1 MPRHS
6 GQTQRLI
13 RRLTWAD
20 IDKLWLKKLAQEAR
34 EEDISGLGLAEK
46 VSRPG
51 DPTSALFSKT
61 ERAQAALVARQD
73 MTLAGLGFIPTI
85 LDEYDSGWRVNLN
98 YQDGDTVSKG
108 TIIAK
113 IEGPIQNL
121 LIAERIIL
129 NFLQKLTGV
138 ASLTKTYCAALGSS
152 STKILDTR
160 KTTPGFRVLEK
171 YAVGQGGGYN
181 HRLGLYDRVMIK
193 DNHLA
198 ASAATKSERLKE
210 CVVRAREARPD
221 LLVEVEVDAIE
232 QIEPVLEAGA
242 DVILLDNFSLPQLA
256 EALPLVRCR
265 AWTEVSGGVTLN
277 TIPRIAALAPD
288 FISVGALTHSAVWAD
303 IGLDWL

>member
-13 RRLTWAD
+13 RRLAWAE
-20 IDKLWLKKLAQEAR
+20 IDKLWLKKIAQEAR
-34 EEDISGLGLAEK
+34 EEDINGLGLVEK
-46 VSRPG
+46 VFRPG
-51 DPTSALFSKT
+51 DPTSALFSRT
-61 ERAQAALVARQD
+61 DRAQAALVARQE
-73 MTLAGLGFIPTI
+73 MTLAGLGLIPI
-85 LDEYDSGWRVNLN
+85 VLDEYGSGWRVNLN
-98 YQDGDTVSKG
+98 YQDGDTVSAG
-108 TIIAK
+108 AVIAK

-121 LIAERIIL
+121 LMAERIIL

-138 ASLTKTYCAALGSS
+138 ATLTKVYCTAAGSS

-198 ASAATKSERLKE
+198 AGGATQAERLTEWVK
-210 CVVRAREARPD
+210 RAREARPD

-242 DVILLDNFSLPQLA
+242 DIILLDNFSLPQLGT
-256 EALPLVRCR
+256 ALPQVRGR

-277 TIPRIAALAPD
+277 TLPRIAALAPD

>member
-13 RRLTWAD
+13 RRLAWAD
-20 IDKLWLKKLAQEAR
+20 IDNHWLKKIAQEAR
-34 EEDISGLGLAEK
+34 EEDINGLGLVEK

-51 DPTSALFSKT
+51 DPTSALFSIT
-61 ERAQAALVARQD
+61 DRAQAALVARQE
-73 MTLAGLGFIPTI
+73 MTLAGLALISI
-85 LDEYDSGWRVNLN
+85 VLDEYGSGWRINLN
-98 YQDGDTVSKG
+98 YHDGDTVSAG
-108 TIIAK
+108 AVIAK

-121 LIAERIIL
+121 LMAERIVL

-138 ASLTKTYCAALGSS
+138 ATLTKVYSTAVGYS

-198 ASAATKSERLKE
+198 ADGATKAERLTE
-210 CVVRAREARPD
+210 CVVRAREARHD

-242 DVILLDNFSLPQLA
+242 DIILLDNFSLPQLA
-256 EALPLVRCR
+256 EALPQVRGR

-277 TIPRIAALAPD
+277 TLPKIAALAPD

>member
-13 RRLTWAD
+13 RRLAWAE

-34 EEDISGLGLAEK
+34 EEDINGLGLVEK

-51 DPTSALFSKT
+51 DSTSALFSRT
-61 ERAQAALVARQD
+61 DRAQAALVARQG
-73 MTLAGLGFIPTI
+73 MTLAGLGFISII
-85 LDEYDSGWRVNLN
+85 LDEYGTGWRVNLN
-98 YQDGDTVSKG
+98 YQDGDTVSAG
-108 TIIAK
+108 AVIAK
-113 IEGPIQNL
+113 IEGPVQNL
-121 LIAERIIL
+121 LMAERTIL
-129 NFLQKLTGV
+129 NFIQKLSGV
-138 ASLTKTYCAALGSS
+138 ASLTKTYCTALGSS

-160 KTTPGFRVLEK
+160 KTTPSFRVLEK
-171 YAVGQGGGYN
+171 YAVAQGGGYN

-198 ASAATKSERLKE
+198 ASGATKSERLKQ

-242 DVILLDNFSLPQLA
+242 DIVLLDNFSLPQLT
-256 EALPLVRCR
+256 EALPTIRGR

-303 IGLDWL
+303 IGLDWI

>member
-13 RRLTWAD
+13 RRLAWEE
-20 IDKLWLKKLAQEAR
+20 IDKLWLQKLAQAAR
-34 EEDISGLGLAEK
+34 EEDINGLGLTEK

-51 DPTSALFSKT
+51 DPTSALFSRT
-61 ERAQAALVARQD
+61 DRAQAALVARRE
-73 MTLAGLGFIPTI
+73 MTLAGLGLIPTI
-85 LDEYDSGWRVNLN
+85 LDEYGAGWRIHLN
-98 YQDGDTVSKG
+98 YHDGDTVSAG
-108 TIIAK
+108 AIIAK

-121 LIAERIIL
+121 LMAERIVL

-138 ASLTKTYCAALGSS
+138 ATLTKTYCAALGSS

-198 ASAATKSERLKE
+198 ASGATKSERLKQ
-210 CVVRAREARPD
+210 CVIRAREARPD

-232 QIEPVLEAGA
+232 QIEPVLEAGT
-242 DVILLDNFSLPQLA
+242 DIILLDNFSLSQLA
-256 EALPLVRCR
+256 EALPAIRGR

-277 TIPRIAALAPD
+277 TLPQIAALSPD

-303 IGLDWL
+303 IGLDWI

>member
-13 RRLTWAD
+13 RRLAWAE
-20 IDKLWLKKLAQEAR
+20 IDKLWLKKIAQEAR
-34 EEDISGLGLAEK
+34 EEDINGLGLIEK

-51 DPTSALFSKT
+51 DPTSALFSRT
-61 ERAQAALVARQD
+61 DRAQAALVARQE
-73 MTLAGLGFIPTI
+73 MTLAGLGLISI
-85 LDEYDSGWRVNLN
+85 VLDEYGSGWRVNLN
-98 YQDGDTVSKG
+98 YQDGDTVSAG
-108 TIIAK
+108 AVIAK

-121 LIAERIIL
+121 LMAERIVL

-138 ASLTKTYCAALGSS
+138 ATLTKIYSTAISS
-152 STKILDTR
+152 SPTKILDTR

-181 HRLGLYDRVMIK
+181 NRLGLYDRVMIK

-198 ASAATKSERLKE
+198 AGGATKAERLME
-210 CVVRAREARPD
+210 CVKRAREARPD

-232 QIEPVLEAGA
+232 QIEPVLEAGV
-242 DVILLDNFSLPQLA
+242 DIILLDNFSLPQLA
-256 EALPLVRCR
+256 EALPQVRAR

-277 TIPRIAALAPD
+277 TLPRIAALSPD

>member
-13 RRLTWAD
+13 RRLAWAE
-20 IDKLWLKKLAQEAR
+20 IDKLWLKKLAQESR
-34 EEDISGLGLAEK
+34 EEDINGLGLVEK

-61 ERAQAALVARQD
+61 DRAQAALVARQD
-73 MTLAGLGFIPTI
+73 MTLAGLGFIQTI
-85 LDEYDSGWRVNLN
+85 LDEYGSGWRVHLN
-98 YQDGDTVSKG
+98 YHDGDTASKG
-108 TIIAK
+108 AVIAK

-121 LIAERIIL
+121 LMAERIIL
-129 NFLQKLTGV
+129 NFVQKLTGV
-138 ASLTKTYCAALGSS
+138 ATLTKTYTTAVGSS

-198 ASAATKSERLKE
+198 AGGATKAERLTE
-210 CVVRAREARPD
+210 CVIRAREARPD

-232 QIEPVLEAGA
+232 QIEPVLDAGA
-242 DVILLDNFSLPQLA
+242 DIILLDNFSLPQLA
-256 EALPLVRCR
+256 VALPQVRGR
-265 AWTEVSGGVTLN
+265 AWTEVSGGVNLN
-277 TIPRIAALAPD
+277 TVPLIAALSPD
-288 FISVGALTHSAVWAD
+288 FISVGALTHSAIWAD
-303 IGLDWL
+303 IGLDWI

>member
-13 RRLTWAD
+13 RRLAWAE
-20 IDKLWLKKLAQEAR
+20 IDKRWLKKLAQESR
-34 EEDISGLGLAEK
+34 DEDINGLGLVEK
-46 VSRPG
+46 IARPG
-51 DPTSALFSKT
+51 DPTAALFSPT
-61 ERAQAALVARQD
+61 QRAQAALVARQD
-73 MTLAGLGFIPTI
+73 MILAGLGLIPII
-85 LDEYDSGWRVNLN
+85 LDEYGIGWRINLN
-98 YQDGDTVSKG
+98 YQDGDSVSMG
-108 TIIAK
+108 AVIAK
-113 IEGPIQNL
+113 IEGPTQSL
-121 LIAERIIL
+121 LMAERIVL

-138 ASLTKTYCAALGSS
+138 ATLTKIYSTAAGSS
-152 STKILDTR
+152 PTKILDTR

-181 HRLGLYDRVMIK
+181 HRLGLYDRLMIK

-198 ASAATKSERLKE
+198 AGGATKTERLKE
-210 CVVRAREARPD
+210 CVLRAREARPD

-242 DVILLDNFSLPQLA
+242 DIILLDNFSLPQLA
-256 EALPLVRCR
+256 EALPAIRSR

-277 TIPRIAALAPD
+277 TLPQIAALSPD

-303 IGLDWL
+303 IGLDWI

>member
-13 RRLTWAD
+13 RRLAWEE

-34 EEDISGLGLAEK
+34 EEDINGLGLVEK

-51 DPTSALFSKT
+51 DPTSALFSRT
-61 ERAQAALVARQD
+61 DRAQAALVARQD
-73 MTLAGLGFIPTI
+73 MTLAGLGLIPII
-85 LDEYDSGWRVNLN
+85 LDEYGTGWRVNLN
-98 YQDGDTVSKG
+98 HQDGDTVSAG
-108 TIIAK
+108 AVIAK

-121 LIAERIIL
+121 LMAERIIL
-129 NFLQKLTGV
+129 NFVQKLTGV
-138 ASLTKTYCAALGSS
+138 ATLTKTYCTALSSS

-198 ASAATKSERLKE
+198 ASGATKSERLKQ
-210 CVVRAREARPD
+210 CVIRAREARPD

-242 DVILLDNFSLPQLA
+242 DIILLDNFSLPQLT
-256 EALPLVRCR
+256 EALPVIRGR
-265 AWTEVSGGVTLN
+265 AWTEVSGGVNLN
-277 TIPRIAALAPD
+277 TVPQIAALSPD

-303 IGLDWL
+303 IGLDWI

>member
-13 RRLTWAD
+13 RRLAWAE
-20 IDKLWLKKLAQEAR
+20 IDKLWLKKLAREAR
-34 EEDISGLGLAEK
+34 EEDINGLGLVEK
-46 VSRPG
+46 IFRPG
-51 DPTSALFSKT
+51 DPTSALFST
-61 ERAQAALVARQD
+61 TDRAQAALVARQD

-85 LDEYDSGWRVNLN
+85 LDEYGSGWRIHLN

-108 TIIAK
+108 AVIAK

-138 ASLTKTYCAALGSS
+138 ASLTKIYCAALGSS
-152 STKILDTR
+152 PTKILDTR

-198 ASAATKSERLKE
+198 AGGATKAERLKE
-210 CVVRAREARPD
+210 CVTRAREARPD

-232 QIEPVLEAGA
+232 QIEPALEAGA
-242 DVILLDNFSLPQLA
+242 DIILLDNFSHPQLA
-256 EALPLVRCR
+256 EALPQVRGR
-265 AWTEVSGGVTLN
+265 AWTEVSGGVTLD
-277 TIPRIAALAPD
+277 TLPSIAALAPD

>member
-13 RRLTWAD
+13 RRLTWAE
-20 IDKLWLKKLAQEAR
+20 IDKLWLKKLAQESR
-34 EEDISGLGLAEK
+34 EEDINGLGLVEK
-46 VSRPG
+46 VARPG

-61 ERAQAALVARQD
+61 DRAQAALVARQD
-73 MTLAGLGFIPTI
+73 MTLAGLGFIPII
-85 LDEYDSGWRVNLN
+85 LDEYGTGWRINLN
-98 YQDGDTVSKG
+98 YQDGDSVSAG
-108 TIIAK
+108 AVIAK
-113 IEGPIQNL
+113 IEGPIQSL
-121 LIAERIIL
+121 LMAERIVL

-138 ASLTKTYCAALGSS
+138 ATLTKIYSTTAGS

-198 ASAATKSERLKE
+198 AGVATKAQRLTE
-210 CVVRAREARPD
+210 CVIRAREARPD

-242 DVILLDNFSLPQLA
+242 DIILLDNFSLLQLA
-256 EALPLVRCR
+256 EALPVVRGR
-265 AWTEVSGGVTLN
+265 AWTEVSGGVTLS
-277 TIPRIAALAPD
+277 TLPRVAALAPD

-303 IGLDWL
+303 IGLDWI